1 MEINDKSALSP
12 ELQAL
17 GAVPQKTKTA
27 EDAAQV
33 DKQEFLQLLVTQL
46 ENQDPLD
53 PQNQEE
59 FAVQLAQ
66 FSQLEQLVNINE
78 TLQSGGTGGGL
89 SSLASYLGHE
99 VWLNSETLA
108 VNGGEAGSLRFS
120 LPADA
125 TDVAIELLGVDGEI
139 QEVLTTGPLQSGTHS
154 IDLTGIKSADGEYG
168 FKVTV
173 NDAAGTRELQASSGG
188 VVNGFVPGPE
198 PVLLVQGRQV
208 DLSEITEVRLSEVI

>member
-125 TDVAIELLGVDGEI
+125 TDVAIELLGVDC
-139 QEVLTTGPLQSGTHS
+139 
-154 IDLTGIKSADGEYG
+154 
-168 FKVTV
+168 
-173 NDAAGTRELQASSGG
+173 
-188 VVNGFVPGPE
+188 
-198 PVLLVQGRQV
+198 LL
-208 DLSEITEVRLSEVI
+208 